1 MHRAFW
7 IVPFKRNP
15 RFTGRDLNLTQL
27 VEKLFAK
34 DYTNKIAITGLG
46 GVGKTQV
53 AIELLFQMREKDP
66 DCLIIWIPAAR
77 MESLHRAYTNTAEQL
92 CIAGWE
98 DEKADVKRLV
108 QKYLNKE
115 SRGQWLLVFD
125 NADDIN
131 MWIAKAVSGL
141 QPQQGPPPL
150 LDYLPQ
156 SKQGAILFTTRDR
169 KTAVK
174 LAQQNVF
181 ELPAMEEEVAVQLL
195 EKCLLK
201 KDLIL
206 NRRDTDALLSQL
218 TYLPLAIVQAASYV
232 NENGIT
238 LGEYLLLLAEREEEV
253 IELLSEDFEDD
264 GRYRDMKNPVAIT
277 WLISFE
283 QILHLYPLA
292 AEYLSIMAC
301 VEPNDI
307 PQSLLAPGSSRKRH
321 TDAIGTLEAY
331 SFISKKSD
339 GQTLGLHRLVQLAMR
354 NWLRQEQ
361 KLAEST
367 KKAISRLEELF
378 PDNNHK
384 NRNIWRIY
392 LTHVRC
398 VLESDLVKKDWNTRL
413 KLIHRYAMCLYEDG
427 RWNEA
432 EVPFAQILELKANM
446 LEPNDPDMLKSKA
459 NLASTYRHQGR
470 WAEAEKMV
478 IQILNARQRVL
489 GPEHLDTLS
498 STGDLAWTYWNQGRW
513 AEAETI
519 NKEMIE
525 TRRRILGGEHP
536 DTLESMASLGST
548 HRKQGRLQEAEDI
561 DLEVMKMSRRVL
573 GEEHPFTVASM
584 ANLASTYQLQERWL
598 ETERLELEVIQKR
611 RRILGEHH
619 PATLSSMANLA
630 LTYSKQGKWQES
642 ERRGEE
648 VMKIREQVLGEIHP
662 DTLLSRANL
671 ALTYRRQG
679 RWTEAEEIEVE
690 VMAIRKSV
698 LGDDHPSTLK
708 SMNNLALTMKGQ
720 RRSVEAVQLMLE
732 CVRLANRRFGPDDPQ
747 TLASSTT
754 LAECQHTQ

>member
-1 MHRAFW
+1 MHHVFW
-7 IVPFKRNP
+7 IVPFERNP
-15 RFTGRDLNLTQL
+15 RFTGRDFNLTQL

-53 AIELLFQMREKDP
+53 AIELLFQMREKYP
-66 DCLIIWIPAAR
+66 DCLTIWIPAAR

-92 CIAGWE
+92 RITGWE

-108 QKYLNKE
+108 QQYLNKE

-181 ELPAMEEEVAVQLL
+181 ELPAMEQEVAVQLL

-201 KDLIL
+201 KHLIL
-206 NRRDTDALLSQL
+206 DRRDTDALLSQL
-218 TYLPLAIVQAASYV
+218 TYLPLAIVQAASYI
-232 NENGIT
+232 NENGIN
-238 LGEYLLLLAEREEEV
+238 LGEYLSLLAEQEEEV
-253 IELLSEDFEDD
+253 IELLSEEFEDD

-283 QILHLYPLA
+283 QILRLYPLA

-307 PQSLLAPGSSRKRH
+307 PLSLLAPGSSRKRH

-331 SFISKKSD
+331 SFISKKPD
-339 GQTLGLHRLVQLAMR
+339 GQTLGLHRLVHLAMR

-367 KKAISRLEELF
+367 EKAINRLEQLF
-378 PDNNHK
+378 PDSDHK

-398 VLESDLVKKDWNTRL
+398 VLESELVRKDWDTRL

-432 EVPFAQILELKANM
+432 
-446 LEPNDPDMLKSKA
+446 
-459 NLASTYRHQGR
+459 
-470 WAEAEKMV
+470 
-478 IQILNARQRVL
+478 
-489 GPEHLDTLS
+489 
-498 STGDLAWTYWNQGRW
+498 
-513 AEAETI
+513 
-519 NKEMIE
+519 
-525 TRRRILGGEHP
+525 
-536 DTLESMASLGST
+536 
-548 HRKQGRLQEAEDI
+548 
-561 DLEVMKMSRRVL
+561 
-573 GEEHPFTVASM
+573 
-584 ANLASTYQLQERWL
+584 
-598 ETERLELEVIQKR
+598 
-611 RRILGEHH
+611 
-619 PATLSSMANLA
+619 
-630 LTYSKQGKWQES
+630 
-642 ERRGEE
+642 
-648 VMKIREQVLGEIHP
+648 
-662 DTLLSRANL
+662 
-671 ALTYRRQG
+671 
-679 RWTEAEEIEVE
+679 
-690 VMAIRKSV
+690 
-698 LGDDHPSTLK
+698 
-708 SMNNLALTMKGQ
+708 
-720 RRSVEAVQLMLE
+720 
-732 CVRLANRRFGPDDPQ
+732 
-747 TLASSTT
+747 
-754 LAECQHTQ
+754 